1 MDVVAARHFLN
12 RKWCHITVKNVRGSS
27 NTQAHAK
34 VKCEMSSKG
43 LVYENLHQAFL
54 YMVLILYNP
63 GYVSFSH

>member
-1 MDVVAARHFLN
+1 MLGGVATR
-12 RKWCHITVKNVRGSS
+12 
-27 NTQAHAK
+27 QAHAK

-63 GYVSFSH
+63 GYVSYSHYH